1 LRAEKD
7 DFLRQARAALKRKQE
22 AEAQAAAAAAERER
36 QQQEFEQNAARGHY
50 RKELALA
57 LTQYQKKLAIV
68 SETEQAVAA
77 ARAERSKLECDVTTS
92 VEKLQ
97 GLLARN
103 ADLLAV
109 LTTRLTAHQDKANS
123 HKAALNNA
131 IQDARRELVR
141 KWQTVRQPVLEKAA
155 RAVSALFSLSDHDV
169 KDVANHS
176 RLIYDIDHAVGF
188 PRGYVNSVD
197 WPYTED
203 PVTLAEDI
211 ERRFV
216 GLETYLA
223 SPLYSNRLEV
233 ISHVTG

>member
-1 LRAEKD
+1 VAEVSGVYWCGKYMSLTDALQAEKD

-109 LTTRLTAHQDKANS
+109 LTTRLTAHQDKANQGC
-123 HKAALNNA
+123 A
-131 IQDARRELVR
+131 
-141 KWQTVRQPVLEKAA
+141 
-155 RAVSALFSLSDHDV
+155 
-169 KDVANHS
+169 
-176 RLIYDIDHAVGF
+176 
-188 PRGYVNSVD
+188 
-197 WPYTED
+197 
-203 PVTLAEDI
+203 
-211 ERRFV
+211 
-216 GLETYLA
+216 
-223 SPLYSNRLEV
+223 
-233 ISHVTG
+233 